1 MKYFQCFFGK
11 GNRSIKKRRFLAAA
25 VTVYIPI
32 KTAQISFEKS
42 CFSCQKEK
50 KNLDDALQEPTHK
63 FKKNLFEQSKANK
76 FKTIVQLYF
85 FLKK

>member
-1 MKYFQCFFGK
+1 
-11 GNRSIKKRRFLAAA
+11 LAAA

-50 KNLDDALQEPTHK
+50 NLDDAPQEPTHK
-63 FKKNLFEQSKANK
+63 FKKNLFE
-76 FKTIVQLYF
+76 
-85 FLKK
+85 

>member
-1 MKYFQCFFGK
+1 MSTLSDHISELLFFKKNEIFLVFFGK

-50 KNLDDALQEPTHK
+50 KNLDDALQEPTHN
-63 FKKNLFEQSKANK
+63 FKKNLFE
-76 FKTIVQLYF
+76 
-85 FLKK
+85 